1 MDPNVQKWDV
11 TVLELSHHR
20 RHLDRPVFLRFWE
33 TLDRFV
39 CVFLLSTKCYFCR
52 TLQHFSS
59 FFFFSGTWW
68 NTNLSSGSEPGAEQV
83 PRLTSPT
90 FRSGLSV
97 TSRPHCRLVVN
108 SNPSFRQDWD
118 RFLCALFTICPPG
131 SSNAKISISC
141 FWKPRRKN

>member
-59 FFFFSGTWW
+59 FFFF
-68 NTNLSSGSEPGAEQV
+68 QV
-83 PRLTSPT
+83 HGETQTSPQVLNPV
-90 FRSGLSV
+90 RSKFPDSLLQPSA
-97 TSRPHCRLVVN
+97 LV
-108 SNPSFRQDWD
+108 
-118 RFLCALFTICPPG
+118 
-131 SSNAKISISC
+131 
-141 FWKPRRKN
+141 